1 LKERI
6 PREKIDD
13 VRERTNLVEIVR
25 KYVDLKRAGTG
36 SWKGLCPF
44 HTEKT
49 PSFHVHEAR
58 QFFHCFGCGE
68 KGDVFGFLMKID
80 QRDFM
85 EILVDLAE
93 QAGVELPAWEAMTPA
108 ERQARTEAQSE
119 RERLLR
125 INELAAAFYEENLA
139 GAGGEAARAYVASR
153 GISAAVAQRFRLGFA
168 PARWDGLFQ
177 HLMRNKVQVADIER
191 LGLCPQGE
199 RGRYDFFRERVMLPV
214 LDRQR
219 RIIGFGS
226 RLLDPQAK
234 ERKYVNSSDSPL
246 FHKKEALYGIHAALE
261 AIRKSG
267 RVILVEGNFDVLALH
282 EAGFAEA
289 VAPMGTALT
298 VEQIALLGRVAKH
311 VVVVFDGDE
320 AGQKAAAK
328 VIPLFVE
335 ADVDGRVARLPQG
348 LDPDDLVR
356 RGGGGPDSE
365 GVVEFRRLVEHAR
378 PMLDQF
384 IQDAIREMSIPGKVA
399 GVERAAALL
408 ARVKNPTA
416 RDLCAHRLAVA
427 AGVTPQQLFR
437 TMRQQAEAAARHVSS
452 PAAAS
457 ARPGAEHAAAQGSS
471 AVLDEPEVRP
481 IPRDELDLLVLL
493 VTFPALVS
501 QAEAQEAVGLLVDP
515 TARRLAAA
523 LVRSAAEAGRL
534 DVPTWLEEAPA
545 SLRAGLAAAT
555 LDGRY
560 AGVPNQVDVLR
571 RMRTR
576 LAKLRIDAEIAV
588 IRRRQEEA
596 EARGD
601 EQLVIAA
608 RRRAQ
613 ELLIE
618 RQRLISAAAH

>member
-1 LKERI
+1 MSRGLKERI

-13 VRERTNLVEIVR
+13 VRDRTNLVEVVR

-85 EILVDLAE
+85 EVVVDLAE
-93 QAGVELPAWEAMTPA
+93 LAGVELPEWEAMSPA
-108 ERQARTEAQSE
+108 ERQARSEAQSE

-125 INELAAAFYEENLA
+125 INELAAAFYQETLA
-139 GAGGEAARAYVASR
+139 GPGGEAARAYIAGR
-153 GISAAVAQRFRLGFA
+153 GISAAVAERFRLGFA
-168 PARWDGLFQ
+168 PVRWDGLYQ
-177 HLMRNKVQVADIER
+177 HLMRQKVAVADIER

-199 RGRYDFFRERVMLPV
+199 RGRYDFFRDRVMLPV

-226 RLLDPQAK
+226 RLLDPEAK

-246 FHKKEALYGIHAALE
+246 FHKKESLYGIHAALE
-261 AIRKSG
+261 SIRKTG
-267 RVILVEGNFDVLALH
+267 RAILVEGNFDVLALH
-282 EAGFAEA
+282 EAGFTEA

-298 VEQIALLGRVAKH
+298 AEQIALLGRVAH
-311 VVVVFDGDE
+311 QVVVVFDGDD

-335 ADVDGRVARLPQG
+335 ADVDGRVARLPRG

-356 RGGGGPDSE
+356 RGGGGPSSE
-365 GVVEFRRLVEHAR
+365 GAEEFRRLVEHAR

-384 IQDAIREMSIPGKVA
+384 IQDAIQEMSIPGKVA

-408 ARVKNPTA
+408 AQVKNPTA

-437 TMRQQAEAAARHVSS
+437 TMRQRADAQARHVSS
-452 PAAAS
+452 GAAS
-457 ARPGAEHAAAQGSS
+457 ARASAPAEGSLEEAA
-471 AVLDEPEVRP
+471 LRP
-481 IPRDELDLLVLL
+481 LPPDELDLLVLL
-493 VTFPALVS
+493 VTFPALV
-501 QAEAQEAVGLLVDP
+501 AEAEAREAMDLLVDP
-515 TARRLAAA
+515 TARVLAAA
-523 LVRSAAEAGRL
+523 LAREITGGGRL
-534 DVPTWLEEAPA
+534 DVPSWLEQAPA
-545 SLRAGLAAAT
+545 ALRPGIAAAT
-555 LDGRY
+555 FDGRY
-560 AGVPNQVDVLR
+560 AGVANQLDVLR
-571 RMRTR
+571 RLRGR
-576 LAKLRIDAEIAV
+576 LAKLRIDAEIV
-588 IRRRQEEA
+588 VNQRRQQEA
-596 EARGD
+596 LARGD
-601 EQLVIAA
+601 EQVAVAA
-608 RRRAQ
+608 RKRAV
-613 ELLIE
+613 ELLLE
-618 RQRLISAAAH
+618 KQRLISAAAH